1 MDNIIKSNKRF
12 YAIFDNGLPAC
23 DRYGREKDGGNRW
36 VGHRT
41 MISRDHAAKWL
52 RGEDVKFDI
61 WHSYGAH
68 EFVKADLY
76 RVIVEETVVQEYNLI
91 SL

>member
-1 MDNIIKSNKRF
+1 MDNIIKSNKKF

-23 DRYGREKDGGNRW
+23 DRYGRTSDGGNRW
-36 VGHRT
+36 VGRREK
-41 MISRDHAAKWL
+41 ISQNDATKWL
-52 RGEDVKFDI
+52 RGEDVKFID
-61 WHSYGAH
+61 H
-68 EFVKADLY
+68 EYMLPVEASVY